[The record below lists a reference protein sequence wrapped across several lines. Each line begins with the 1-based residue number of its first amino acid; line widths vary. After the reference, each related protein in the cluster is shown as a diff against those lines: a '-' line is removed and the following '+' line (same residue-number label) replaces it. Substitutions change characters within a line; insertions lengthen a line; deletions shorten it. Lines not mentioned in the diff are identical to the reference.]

1 MKELSSVP
9 PYVVFRALDLGLSLI
24 REEIIRCSKLGYG
37 EDWQEQILILTEN
50 PNYNLDQISDDVKYR
65 IDFGNL
71 SRFIFDTEIL
81 NNNESKGRLHGFI
94 TEVKAI
100 RNKVCHFAPI
110 SDLDFENLF
119 VSIDK
124 ILLAIGLDRLDRSQ
138 CWDGRT
144 IPVVLDQNATV
155 INSNTETETNTK
167 SYFKVSERWLGKNMS
182 ITVQFKRGKHT
193 DKTYRYSH
201 DDLFD
206 AVNSHL
212 SSLPAFI
219 DHKEYSSSTN
229 IPGWAMAT
237 GLVYEI

>member
-9 PYVVFRALDLGLSLI
+9 PHVVFKALDLGLSQI
-24 REEIIRCSKLGYG
+24 RQEILRCAKLGYG
-37 EDWQEQILILTEN
+37 DDWKEQIVILTEN

-81 NNNESKGRLHGFI
+81 NNNESKSRLHGFI

-100 RNKVCHFAPI
+100 RNKVCHFTPI

-124 ILLAIGLDRLDRSQ
+124 ILLAIGLERLDRSQ

-144 IPVVLDQNATV
+144 IPVVVEQKANVLNLKTTTD
-155 INSNTETETNTK
+155 IK
-167 SYFKVSERWLGKNMS
+167 SYFKVSERWLGKKMN
-182 ITVQFKRGKHT
+182 ITVQFQRGKHT
-193 DKTYRYSH
+193 DKTYRYNH
-201 DDLFD
+201 DELFN
-206 AVNSHL
+206 VVKSHL
-212 SSLPAFI
+212 LSLPAFV
-219 DHKEYSSSTN
+219 DHKEYSSSSN
-229 IPGWAMAT
+229 IPGWAVET
-237 GLVYEI
+237 GLVYEV

>member
-9 PYVVFRALDLGLSLI
+9 PYVVFRALDLSLTLI

-37 EDWQEQILILTEN
+37 DDWQEQILILTEN
-50 PNYNLDQISDDVKYR
+50 PNYNVDQISDDVKYR

-100 RNKVCHFAPI
+100 RNKICHFAPI
-110 SDLDFENLF
+110 SELDFENLF

-144 IPVVLDQNATV
+144 IPVVVDQKAKV
-155 INSNTETETNTK
+155 LHRNTATNTK

-182 ITVQFKRGKHT
+182 ITVNFKRGKHT
-193 DKTYRYSH
+193 DKTYQYSH
-201 DDLFD
+201 DELFN
-206 AVNSHL
+206 AAKSHL
-212 SSLPAFI
+212 LSLPAFI
-219 DHKEYSSSTN
+219 DNKEYSSSSN
-229 IPGWAMAT
+229 IPGWAMET